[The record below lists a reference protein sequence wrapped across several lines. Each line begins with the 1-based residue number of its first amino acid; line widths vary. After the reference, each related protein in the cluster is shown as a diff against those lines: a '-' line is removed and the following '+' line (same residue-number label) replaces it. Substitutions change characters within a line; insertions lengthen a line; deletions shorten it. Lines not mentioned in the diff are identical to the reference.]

1 MRNAFAGSI
10 LVIATLLVACGKTA
24 VVPIPLAPSWELSVD
39 AVRDHF
45 PAVPRDWMVYRDC
58 YESGLV
64 PEIHEISFVPR
75 SFRSGRTSFISV
87 RCLMNSE
94 KEPGSALCRAT
105 REKEFLVRSQGRII
119 RIEGD
124 PGDVNPTDWISR
136 IDDEA
141 ERFGE
146 SPSALYEIVFRE
158 NEIEFGFGGCG
169 CYAMITARTRPDDSQ
184 VVFELDPE
192 WSICF

>member
-1 MRNAFAGSI
+1 M
-10 LVIATLLVACGKTA
+10 LVIGTLLSACVKPA
-24 VVPIPLAPSWELSVD
+24 VVRIPLAPTWELSVD

-58 YESGLV
+58 YESQLV

-75 SFRSGRTSFISV
+75 DFAAGRTSFISV

-94 KEPGSALCRAT
+94 KEPGPALCRAT

-124 PGDVNPTDWISR
+124 PGDVNPADWIAR
-136 IDDEA
+136 IDAEA

-146 SPSALYEIVFRE
+146 SPSALYEIEFRE
-158 NEIEFGFGGCG
+158 NEIDFGFGGCD
-169 CYAMITARTRPDDSQ
+169 CYATITARTRPDDMQ
-184 VVFELDPE
+184 VVFERDPE